1 MKNKKPETI
10 ADLYFD
16 WIFTEEHLH
25 YANYVNLFNTHCSK
39 FRKYNIKPGLYK
51 FLAKYIVTDDY
62 FTITDF
68 SIDVTTK
75 ISLLSFMYEIHC
87 FMSIVVHKPIRLN
100 NFLKL
105 EENMYFISV
114 E

>member
-1 MKNKKPETI
+1 MKTKKPETI

-16 WIFTEEHLH
+16 WVFTEEHLH
-25 YANYVNLFNTHCSK
+25 YDNYVNLFNIYCSR
-39 FRKYNIKPGLYK
+39 FRKYNVKPGLYK

-62 FTITDF
+62 FTILDF
-68 SIDVTTK
+68 SIAPATK
-75 ISLLSFMYEIHC
+75 ISLLSFIYEIHC
-87 FMSIVVHKPIRLN
+87 FMSTVVHKPTRLN
-100 NFLKL
+100 KFLKL